1 MKRHFT
7 FVLDVLTSLWMWAG
21 GLQPVSFD
29 AQLMQGSLD
38 MRLRL
43 NMQRL
48 GEEKYQ
54 PDHVFLTMQQSGEWP
69 GDTEGRTILGLTLD
83 AQALHSASPNLE
95 EILRRLPS
103 HLNERGYMGPV
114 FPDIIHEQQLSGNG
128 WMLRG
133 LCEYYEWRGD
143 SAVLSVIRTMARNL
157 FLPWKGHY
165 ATYPVRPEDRKQNVG
180 AASGETV
187 GQIGRWQLS
196 SDVGCL
202 FIGMDGL
209 IHAYAVTHDEELRP
223 VIDELVECFL
233 GIDLLAIKAQ
243 THATLTAL
251 RGLMRYAAIT
261 GERRL
266 VDEAAARF
274 RLYTEYGMTENFAN
288 YNWFRRYDTW
298 TEPCAIVDSYLLAVQ
313 LWQQTR
319 DVAYLE
325 WAEQIYFNALC
336 HGQRR
341 NGGFGTDTCPGK
353 GSASASLKVSIP
365 EAHWC
370 CTMRGAEG
378 LSNAARYSM
387 FQSGDTLFFPF
398 YRPATFMA
406 TVGKHR
412 VEVSEQT
419 KYPFDGTVQLALY
432 MPKACRL
439 TLCFPHYSWMQDV
452 ELTLNGKPVEAVERG
467 GFLMLSR
474 RFRQVDHVGVSF
486 RLADRQLP
494 LLNAENA
501 LPGHSRRFLHGPLL
515 MGRRTGSD
523 VLEPVWHLMDAS
535 VWEPGDDGLRI
546 LFPATE

>member
-1 MKRHFT
+1 
-7 FVLDVLTSLWMWAG
+7 
-21 GLQPVSFD
+21 
-29 AQLMQGSLD
+29 

-103 HLNERGYMGPV
+103 HLNERGYMGLV

-266 VDEAAARF
+266 VDAMTRGPSPAPSWTAICWPCSCGNRRATWPIWSGPSRF
-274 RLYTEYGMTENFAN
+274 TST
-288 YNWFRRYDTW
+288 
-298 TEPCAIVDSYLLAVQ
+298 PCATDSGA
-313 LWQQTR
+313 T
-319 DVAYLE
+319 A
-325 WAEQIYFNALC
+325 
-336 HGQRR
+336 
-341 NGGFGTDTCPGK
+341 
-353 GSASASLKVSIP
+353 ASAP
-365 EAHWC
+365 TPAPA
-370 CTMRGAEG
+370 R
-378 LSNAARYSM
+378 AA
-387 FQSGDTLFFPF
+387 P
-398 YRPATFMA
+398 RPA
-406 TVGKHR
+406 
-412 VEVSEQT
+412 
-419 KYPFDGTVQLALY
+419 
-432 MPKACRL
+432 
-439 TLCFPHYSWMQDV
+439 
-452 ELTLNGKPVEAVERG
+452 
-467 GFLMLSR
+467 
-474 RFRQVDHVGVSF
+474 
-486 RLADRQLP
+486 
-494 LLNAENA
+494 
-501 LPGHSRRFLHGPLL
+501 
-515 MGRRTGSD
+515 
-523 VLEPVWHLMDAS
+523 
-535 VWEPGDDGLRI
+535 
-546 LFPATE
+546 

>member
-1 MKRHFT
+1 MKRYIT
-7 FVLDVLTSLWMWAG
+7 FMLAILASLSMSAD
-21 GLQPVSFD
+21 GLAPVPFD

-54 PDHVFLTMQQSGEWP
+54 PDNVFLTMQQSGDWP
-69 GDTEGRTILGLTLD
+69 GDTEGRTILALTLD

-95 EILRRLPS
+95 EILRRLPA

-133 LCEYYEWRGD
+133 LCEYYEWKHEAQILAMISR
-143 SAVLSVIRTMARNL
+143 MARGL
-157 FLPWKGHY
+157 FLPWKGHFSS
-165 ATYPVRPEDRKQNVG
+165 YPVRPEDRKQDVG

-209 IHAYAVTHDEELRP
+209 IHAYAVTRDEDLRP
-223 VIDELVECFL
+223 VIDELINCFL

-251 RGLMRYAAIT
+251 RGLLRYAALT

-266 VDEAAARF
+266 VDEAAKRF
-274 RLYTEYGMTENFAN
+274 QLYTEYGMAENFGN

-319 DVAYLE
+319 NVAYLE

-336 HGQRR
+336 HGQRQ
-341 NGGFGTDTCPGK
+341 NGGFGCDNCPGR
-353 GSASASLKVSIP
+353 GSGTPNLKVNIP

-387 FQSGDTLFFPF
+387 QQSGDTLFFPF
-398 YRPATFMA
+398 YRPATFKA
-406 TVGKHR
+406 GIGKQR
-412 VEVSEQT
+412 VEVSEHTQ
-419 KYPFDGTVQLALY
+419 YPFDGAVQFSLY
-432 MPKACRL
+432 MAKPCRM
-439 TLCFPHYSWMQDV
+439 TLCFPHYAWMQDIEV
-452 ELTLNGKPVEAVERG
+452 QLNGKPAKAEECG
-467 GFLMLSR
+467 GFLMLTR
-474 RFRQVDHVGVSF
+474 KFRQVDHIGIHF
-486 RLADRQLP
+486 RLADRDLP

-501 LPGHSRRFLHGPLL
+501 LPEARRRIQHGPLL
-515 MGRRTGSD
+515 MGRREGSD
-523 VLEPVWHLMDAS
+523 VMQPVWHLMDS
-535 VWEPGDDGLRI
+535 TVWDTNDSGLRI
-546 LFPATE
+546 LFE